1 MPNKTVFVVDDDE
14 AVRKALGFLLK
25 TSGYAVDV
33 FASAVDFLA
42 QYDPAKG
49 GCVVLDVRMPHMT
62 GLQLQQQLNSR
73 GWRIPTIFITGHS
86 SVPIAIAALRAGAF
100 EFLEKPLRE
109 DYLLESVERAFE
121 HDEAVRQQL
130 AILAKIASRI
140 GSLTP
145 REHEIMRLIV
155 DGEPNKAIAR
165 RLEIS
170 FRTVEIHRARVMEKM
185 RARSLSDLVRM
196 VITLGDATKT
206 R

>member
-1 MPNKTVFVVDDDE
+1 
-14 AVRKALGFLLK
+14 
-25 TSGYAVDV
+25 
-33 FASAVDFLA
+33 
-42 QYDPAKG
+42 
-49 GCVVLDVRMPHMT
+49 MPHMT

-121 HDEAVRQQL
+121 RDEAVRQQL